1 MTNSIAA
8 KSERR
13 RARAIG
19 TAIVICAPLW
29 LGVAYAQLPPPAPAP
44 GAPAAAGA
52 PPSITAVEC
61 GACGK
66 VESIR
71 QTTTQQQW
79 TPLGTGVGVG
89 GAPSLGEAPAG
100 VTSYRIGPGLSN
112 QGMVVLGAA
121 GGAAYKR
128 TPNSYEQRRWDVTVR
143 LDGGG
148 TRVVSLPYEPYVRE
162 GDHVRIA
169 GNNVELLDE

>member
-1 MTNSIAA
+1 MTNCITARF
-8 KSERR
+8 ERR
-13 RARAIG
+13 RAGAFG
-19 TAIVICAPLW
+19 AAIVIAAPLW
-29 LGVAYAQLPPPAPAP
+29 IAAVHGQLPPPVPAPAQP
-44 GAPAAAGA
+44 APAAASRSAAG
-52 PPSITAVEC
+52 VEC

-71 QTTTQQQW
+71 QTTQQQQW

-128 TPNSYEQRRWDVTVR
+128 TPSSYEQRRWDVTVR

-148 TRVVSLPYEPYVRE
+148 TRVVSMPYEPYVRE
-162 GDHVRIA
+162 GDRVRIA